1 MNAGRIV
8 IWGTP
13 SQRKGCRPAS
23 QSFDEPVLV
32 IPLNIITQDAN
43 AHTQMAVSMPVL
55 HIASQSFWVERMN
68 QYVHRMSPSHLRL
81 GVPVLAAS
89 LALVACGGNADT
101 EGEPESGGTLTYL
114 EHQPYDTLYPPAA
127 GFYPNGAVINNIADR
142 LLWQDP
148 ETLELHPWIATDL
161 PEVND
166 DATEFTFTIR
176 DDVTYSDGTELTAE
190 NVVKNFDLY
199 GQGDSDRTLSVSEAI
214 NNYDYGEVI
223 DETTV
228 RFHFTEPAPGFAQAA
243 STINSG
249 LLSDETLDHTQE
261 DFGPGNA
268 TTIIGSGPF
277 VVAEE
282 ELGTEYTL
290 EAREDYD
297 WAPEE
302 HDHQGPAQIDA
313 VQVIVTPED
322 SVRIGSLVSGQAD
335 VARQI
340 EAQDEEQLENSGA
353 SIEAYGTKSVNNG
366 FNFRIGHPILEDLE
380 TRQAIIH
387 AVDREAVLENLFTDS
402 YPLATSPL
410 ASDALGYSD
419 QSEHYEYD
427 PDRAI
432 ELLEEAGW
440 EEGPDGIRERDGER
454 LQLTVN
460 EAHPQPRSA
469 ELVTVVAQQL
479 REVGIELEL
488 LSGDRAQQNEE
499 AQDPELVQ
507 IFHSMVGRADYDVI
521 KSQYHSENRNVLLN
535 GYDEDVTDPELES
548 LLEDIASLP
557 NEADRV
563 VASEQAQQ
571 YLAENAYVLPFFE
584 EPQVYGVQPHVL
596 GFETE
601 SVARPS
607 FYGVSLDD

>member
-1 MNAGRIV
+1 MFMTGSHAPR
-8 IWGTP
+8 
-13 SQRKGCRPAS
+13 RP
-23 QSFDEPVLV
+23 L
-32 IPLNIITQDAN
+32 
-43 AHTQMAVSMPVL
+43 
-55 HIASQSFWVERMN
+55 
-68 QYVHRMSPSHLRL
+68 
-81 GVPVLAAS
+81 
-89 LALVACGGNADT
+89 LVAAAAALTAALTLSACGDGGAAD
-101 EGEPESGGTLTYL
+101 GEPSEGGTLTYL
-114 EHQPYDTLYPPAA
+114 EHQPFDTLYPPAA
-127 GFYPNGAVINNIADR
+127 GFYPNGAVINNITDR

-148 ETLELHPWIATDL
+148 ETLELHPWIATEL
-161 PEVND
+161 PEVNE

-199 GQGDSDRTLSVSEAI
+199 GLGDADRNLIVSEAI
-214 NNYDYGEVI
+214 NNYERGEVI

-228 RFHFTEPAPGFAQAA
+228 RFHFSESSPGFPQAT

-249 LLSDETLDHTQE
+249 LVSDATLDRSE
-261 DFGPGNA
+261 DEFGPGNA
-268 TTIIGSGPF
+268 TEIIGSGPF
-277 VVAEE
+277 VLTEE

-297 WAPEE
+297 WAPPAHE
-302 HDHQGPAQIDA
+302 HQGAPALDA

-322 SVRIGSLVSGQAD
+322 SVRIGSLTSGQAD

-340 EAQDEEQLENSGA
+340 EAQDEGQVEA
-353 SIEAYGTKSVNNG
+353 SEAEIVSFGTKSVNNA
-366 FNFRIGHPILEDLE
+366 FNFRIGHPILEDVDV
-380 TRQAIIH
+380 RRAFIH
-387 AVDREAVLENLFTDS
+387 AVDREAVLENLYTDS

-410 ASDALGYSD
+410 ASDALGYAD

-427 PDRAI
+427 PEAAE

-440 EEGPDGIRERDGER
+440 EEDSDGIRVNAEGER
-454 LQLTVN
+454 LHLVVN

-469 ELVTVVAQQL
+469 ELVTLVAQQL

-488 LSGDRAQQNEE
+488 LSGDRAQQNAD
-499 AQDPELVQ
+499 AQDLELVQ

-521 KSQYHSENRNVLLN
+521 KSQYHSDNRNVLLN
-535 GYDEDVTDPELES
+535 GYEGEVFDPELES

-557 NEADRV
+557 EEEDRQA
-563 VASEQAQQ
+563 ASEEVQA

-584 EPQVYGVQPHVL
+584 EPQVYGVQPHVQ
-596 GFETE
+596 GFAAE

-607 FYGVSLDD
+607 FYGVWLED